1 MAKPM
6 PLPTPAAAA
15 AAAAAAR
22 LPVGL
27 LLHTTP
33 PLRLRL
39 RVPSFLSPPPQS
51 RGLSSPL
58 RAAAAAVSTTTT
70 GRRAARPPNPGQVIS
85 EGRDEDARRAVCP
98 GCGVFMQDDDPDLPG
113 FFTSP
118 SRRPPQNELGEEESD
133 SPEVFVGDEEDAD
146 DDGLPS
152 ESDLAAELDGL
163 DTGFLE
169 SLKEEEDE
177 EDEDE
182 EEDGGGEAEAGMDAG
197 SGWDSGWD
205 EGMEEDEEEKWSK
218 ELDGFTPPG
227 VGYGSIT
234 EETLERMRKE
244 KLSKAERKR
253 RVREAKQAE
262 AREDS
267 AVVCARCH
275 SLRNYGHV
283 KNDRADNLIPDF
295 DFDRFISLR
304 LMKRSAGTPVIV
316 MVVDCA
322 DFDGSFPKRAA
333 KSLFR
338 ALEGRGN
345 SKLSETPRLVL
356 VGTKVDLLPWEQ
368 MGVRLEKWVR
378 GRAKAFGAPKLD
390 AVYLVSVHKDLS
402 VRNLISYVK
411 DLAGPRSNVWV
422 IGAQNAGKSTLINA
436 FAKKQGVKITR
447 LTEAAV
453 PGTTLGILRMT
464 GVLPAKAKM
473 YDTPGLL
480 HPYIMSMRLNT
491 EERKMVEIRKEL
503 RPRTFRVK
511 AGQSVHIGGLTRL
524 DVLEAS
530 VQTIYVT
537 VWASANIS
545 LHLGKTE
552 NAEELRDKHV
562 GIRLQP
568 PVGPERVAELGQWT
582 ERRIDVS
589 GVSWDV
595 NSTDIAVSGLGWYSL
610 GLKGNATV
618 AVHTFDGIDVTQ
630 RDAMILHRA
639 KFLERPGFLLPI
651 SIANAIGEETRKK
664 NERLNAQQQSDGED
678 DDDDLSDDESA

>member
-15 AAAAAAR
+15 VAVAPAR
-22 LPVGL
+22 FPVGL

-39 RVPSFLSPPPQS
+39 RSLLTPPPQS
-51 RGLSSPL
+51 RCLSSPL
-58 RAAAAAVSTTTT
+58 LAAAAATA

-98 GCGVFMQDDDPDLPG
+98 GCGVFMQDADPDLPG

-118 SRRPPQNELGEEESD
+118 SRRPPEDELGEEGSVD
-133 SPEVFVGDEEDAD
+133 SLEGFVGDDEEDD
-146 DDGLPS
+146 RLPS

-169 SLKEEEDE
+169 SLEEEEDE
-177 EDEDE
+177 ED

-197 SGWDSGWD
+197 SGWDSDWD

-244 KLSKAERKR
+244 KLSKGERKR
-253 RVREAKQAE
+253 RAREARQAE
-262 AREDS
+262 AREDSS

-295 DFDRFISLR
+295 DFDRFISSR

-338 ALEGRGN
+338 ALEGRGS

-436 FAKKQGVKITR
+436 FAKKQGVNITR

-568 PVGPERVAELGQWT
+568 PVVPERATELGQWT

-589 GVSWDV
+589 GLSWDV
-595 NSTDIAVSGLGWYSL
+595 SSTDIAVSGLGWYSL
-610 GLKGNATV
+610 GLKGKATV

-651 SIANAIGEETRKK
+651 AIANAIGEETRKK
-664 NERLNAQQQSDGED
+664 NAKLNAQQESDDDD
-678 DDDDLSDDESA
+678 DDDDLSDDESAG

>member
-1 MAKPM
+1 MAKPLL
-6 PLPTPAAAA
+6 LPATV

-22 LPVGL
+22 LPSRLAVGAA
-27 LLHTTP
+27 P
-33 PLRLRL
+33 PF
-39 RVPSFLSPPPQS
+39 RVLPFFLCPPPQS
-51 RGLSSPL
+51 RSLSFSPVS
-58 RAAAAAVSTTTT
+58 AVSTAGKR
-70 GRRAARPPNPGQVIS
+70 GRSPPPPPSPVIS
-85 EGRDEDARRAVCP
+85 EGRDDEDAAVGRPVCP
-98 GCGVFMQDDDPDLPG
+98 GCGVFMQDADPNLPG
-113 FFTSP
+113 FFKNP
-118 SRRPPQNELGEEESD
+118 SRLSDDEMGEDGSPPLAAEPDGFLGD
-133 SPEVFVGDEEDAD
+133 DEEDGA
-146 DDGLPS
+146 PS

-163 DTGFLE
+163 DSDLDEFL
-169 SLKEEEDE
+169 EEEDE
-177 EDEDE
+177 NGEDGAEMKADIDAKIDGFSSDWDSDWDE
-182 EEDGGGEAEAGMDAG
+182 EM
-197 SGWDSGWD
+197 
-205 EGMEEDEEEKWSK
+205 EDEEEKWRK

-227 VGYGSIT
+227 VGYGKIT
-234 EETLERMRKE
+234 EETLERWKKE
-244 KLSKAERKR
+244 KLSKSERKR
-253 RVREAKQAE
+253 RAREAKKAE
-262 AREDS
+262 AEEDA

-283 KNDRADNLIPDF
+283 KNDKAENLIPDF
-295 DFDRFISLR
+295 DFDRFISSR

-316 MVVDCA
+316 MVADCA

-333 KSLFR
+333 KSLFK
-338 ALEGRGN
+338 ALEGRGT

-356 VGTKVDLLPWEQ
+356 VGTKVDLLPWQQ

-390 AVYLVSVHKDLS
+390 AVFLISVHKDLS

-411 DLAGPRSNVWV
+411 ELAGPRSNVWV

-453 PGTTLGILRMT
+453 PGTTLGILRIT

-480 HPYIMSMRLNT
+480 HPYIMSMRLNS

-503 RPRTFRVK
+503 RPRCFRVK

-524 DVLEAS
+524 DVLKAS
-530 VQTIYVT
+530 VQTIYIT
-537 VWASANIS
+537 VWASPSVS

-552 NAEELRDKHV
+552 NAEELRDKHF

-568 PVGPERVAELGQWT
+568 PIRPERVAELGHWT
-582 ERRIDVS
+582 ERQIDVS

-595 NSTDIAVSGLGWYSL
+595 NSMDIAISGLGWYSL

-618 AVHTFDGIDVTQ
+618 AVWTFDGIDVTR

-639 KFLERPGFLLPI
+639 QFLERPGFWLPI
-651 SIANAIGEETRKK
+651 AIANAIGEETRKK
-664 NERLNAQQQSDGED
+664 NERRKKAEQRDDLLLEESTED
-678 DDDDLSDDESA
+678 DVEVLI